1 MKNLYPYI
9 IVSVVLVVV
18 IGSYFLFRAE
28 ECQGSE
34 CAIEIKP
41 KQIYSEYNEMDPQ
54 ILESQVVSKNIF
66 LLDVRELSEWQ
77 EGHIDGA
84 FHLPLGQINKS
95 TVKDLPKDK
104 SIYVYCRSG
113 RRAEEA
119 VSILKTLGFEKVLNI
134 GGVNHWTERG
144 GKLIK

>member
-41 KQIYSEYNEMDPQ
+41 KQIYSEYNEMDPKT
-54 ILESQVVSKNIF
+54 LTTEVSLKNVF

-77 EGHIDGA
+77 DGYIDGA
-84 FHLPLGQINKS
+84 FHLPLGQIDKI
-95 TVKDLPKDK
+95 TTRDFPKDK
-104 SIYVYCRSG
+104 PIYVYCRSG
-113 RRAEEA
+113 RRAGEA
-119 VSILKTLGFEKVLNI
+119 VGVLESLGFENVLNI
-134 GGVNHWTERG
+134 GGINHWTERG